1 MGEQRDIE
9 VCLVFLVKKEN
20 RVLLDRMENL
30 VILVNPVPQVFKD
43 PEDLLVT
50 VADLD
55 LLDHQVHEVQMVPQ
69 DNLGHQD
76 SLELQDRKENLDL
89 LDLVDL
95 KDLKENVV
103 SLALQDIQDLV
114 AHQVHKEMLE
124 VQDLK
129 EIRVTLVFK

>member
-1 MGEQRDIE
+1 MGETLELLEQRDIE

-43 PEDLLVT
+43 PEDLPVT

-69 DNLGHQD
+69 DNLVQPVTLDRLD

-103 SLALQDIQDLV
+103 SLALLDHQDLQ
-114 AHQVHKEMLE
+114 A
-124 VQDLK
+124 
-129 EIRVTLVFK
+129 

>member
-1 MGEQRDIE
+1 MEQRDIE

-69 DNLGHQD
+69 DNLDHLVQPVTLDHQD

-103 SLALQDIQDLV
+103 SLALLDHQDLQ
-114 AHQVHKEMLE
+114 A
-124 VQDLK
+124 
-129 EIRVTLVFK
+129 